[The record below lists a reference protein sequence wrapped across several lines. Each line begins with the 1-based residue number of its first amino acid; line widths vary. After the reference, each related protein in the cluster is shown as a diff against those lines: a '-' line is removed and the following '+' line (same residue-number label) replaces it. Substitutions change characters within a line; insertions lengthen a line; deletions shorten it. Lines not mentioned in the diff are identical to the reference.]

1 MTNSEQT
8 TADKALNATK
18 AKQEP
23 VAKEEAPKKKYL
35 PGVYRSDKYMRII
48 KKLSYEIV
56 KDAAG
61 QVQKTYGTWAVPDNF
76 IIFQKDVE
84 KRLTAE
90 DLKLPAIQ
98 NLIDSRV
105 IYRVGD

>member
-8 TADKALNATK
+8 TADKALKATK
-18 AKQEP
+18 AEP
-23 VAKEEAPKKKYL
+23 VAKQEVATPKKKYL